1 MTQTRTCQ
9 VLIVG
14 GGPGGYPAAIRA
26 GQLGLDTII
35 VDKHGLGGTCL
46 NRGCIPSK
54 AMIHAA
60 TKYEEMAKHAE
71 SDELGIS
78 LAEAPK
84 LDMPTK
90 SAFPSRPR
98 SPKSQRSQPMRTP
111 ASIAIRTEPP
121 GSTFLRHA
129 SSACANSSIEGMD
142 TTRVPMPSASSMSRA
157 FRAIS
162 TSEPVAI
169 RMT

>member
-1 MTQTRTCQ
+1 MQTRSCQ
-9 VLIVG
+9 VLIIG

-60 TKYEEMAKHAE
+60 TKYEEMSKHAAG
-71 SDELGIS
+71 DELGIS

-84 LDMPTK
+84 LDMGK
-90 SAFPSRPR
+90 V
-98 SPKSQRSQPMRTP
+98 K
-111 ASIAIRTEPP
+111 
-121 GSTFLRHA
+121 TFL
-129 SSACANSSIEGMD
+129 
-142 TTRVPMPSASSMSRA
+142 
-157 FRAIS
+157 FRPI
-162 TSEPVAI
+162 
-169 RMT
+169 